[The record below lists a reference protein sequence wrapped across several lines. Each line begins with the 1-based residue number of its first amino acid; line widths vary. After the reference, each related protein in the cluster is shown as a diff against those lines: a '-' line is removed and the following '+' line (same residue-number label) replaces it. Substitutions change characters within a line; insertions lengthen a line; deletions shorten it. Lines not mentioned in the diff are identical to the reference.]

1 MRRWRRCPA
10 HTQQIHLVP
19 PAEAPACCHL
29 VPPAVRNWLEEKA
42 RNRQLEEQLVD
53 LALYEI
59 EVKTGGMK
67 VGVGQGASTPGANLI
82 W

>member
-10 HTQQIHLVP
+10 RTRQTYLVP
-19 PAEAPACCHL
+19 PAEAPACCRL
-29 VPPAVRNWLEEKA
+29 FSPAVRNWLEEKA

-67 VGVGQGASTPGANLI
+67 VGVEQRARTPGAN
-82 W
+82 